1 MESHKEGIPLFEKHP
16 LNLGIAHLVGVG
28 GGGRS
33 STLVGM
39 DWIWGILIKAMRP
52 EKNCLKV
59 AV

>member
-52 EKNCLKV
+52 AKKLP
-59 AV
+59 